1 MLGEMILKKRIVGG
15 LIAVAIILAIVFFI
29 NENKTYTDEKD
40 YLRKNNEVI
49 NLQDIDDFSGL
60 EVLNKDL
67 KDKKIVFT
75 GENHTLT
82 KDDLFKIKLLK
93 YLHKEI
99 GINYYLGEFSSTDA
113 YFINKY
119 LDTGDE
125 SILRKSFNHNK
136 GTAGCNVD
144 DFNFFKQLYKYNQS
158 ISNEKDRI
166 KVVGIDIEHSGISSH
181 DYIYEIIRT
190 RRRLPL
196 DLESLLESLR
206 VRDLKAVEIK
216 NKKVIEDVSKNE
228 ELYKETF
235 GKNFDDFKHVLNNI
249 KAMCDSY
256 ANNQK
261 NFDNVRE
268 KCIYENFK
276 YVDSKLKD
284 AKYFGQW
291 GGAHIYKDKVNF
303 WGKDADFIA
312 SLLNKDE
319 DYKGKILSIQYG
331 YYNIQ
336 KGICSIDINLFN
348 EYLTTKDDAIL
359 FKLNSKNSPF
369 NDKHINLLKY
379 EQPSKKDIVT
389 TDYFDYLLMI
399 KGSEK
404 SKLMN

>member
-15 LIAVAIILAIVFFI
+15 LIAVAIILAILFFM
-29 NENKTYTDEKD
+29 NENKTYTNEAD

-136 GTAGCNVD
+136 GTAGYNVD

-158 ISNEKDRI
+158 ISNEKNRI
-166 KVVGIDIEHSGISSH
+166 KVVGIDIEHSGVSSH

-235 GKNFDDFKHVLNNI
+235 GKNFDDFKYVLNNI

-256 ANNQK
+256 KNINN
-261 NFDNVRE
+261 DNVRE
-268 KCIYENFK
+268 KYIYENFK

-291 GGAHIYKDKVNF
+291 GRGHIYKDKVNLF
-303 WGKDADFIA
+303 GKDDDFIA
-312 SLLNKDE
+312 SRLNKDE

>member
-1 MLGEMILKKRIVGG
+1 MLGEMILKKI
-15 LIAVAIILAIVFFI
+15 IILGVFVVALVLAFFI

-49 NLQDIDDFSGL
+49 NLQDIDDFNGL
-60 EVLNKDL
+60 DILKKDL

-190 RRRLPL
+190 RRRIPL

-206 VRDLKAVEIK
+206 VRDLKAIEIK

-228 ELYKETF
+228 ELYKEMF
-235 GKNFDDFKHVLNNI
+235 GRNFDDFKYVLNNI

-256 ANNQK
+256 KNINN
-261 NFDNVRE
+261 DNVRE
-268 KCIYENFK
+268 KYIYENFK

-291 GGAHIYKDKVNF
+291 GGGHIYKDKVNLF
-303 WGKDADFIA
+303 GKDDDFIA
-312 SLLNKDE
+312 SRLNKDE

-336 KGICSIDINLFN
+336 KGICSIDTILFN
-348 EYLTTKDDAIL
+348 EFLDTKDDAIL

-379 EQPSKKDIVT
+379 EQPSKNDIVT
-389 TDYFDYLLMI
+389 TNYFDYLLMI